1 MWALHSVKSR
11 LYTGDIKKLLSFLI
25 NAVVV
30 VFVLFIIYKASWL
43 QFRIK
48 LWIQQRLATV

>member
-1 MWALHSVKSR
+1 MRSVKSP
-11 LYTGDIKKLLSFLI
+11 LYTGDVKKLLSFLI

-30 VFVLFIIYKASWL
+30 VFVLFIIYKVSWL

-48 LWIQQRLATV
+48 LWIQQRLATA

>member
-1 MWALHSVKSR
+1 MWALRSVKSR
-11 LYTGDIKKLLSFLI
+11 LYTGDIKKLLCFLI

-48 LWIQQRLATV
+48 LWIQQ

>member
-1 MWALHSVKSR
+1 MWALRSVKSP
-11 LYTGDIKKLLSFLI
+11 LYTGDVKKLLSFLI

-30 VFVLFIIYKASWL
+30 VFVLFIIYKVSWL

-48 LWIQQRLATV
+48 LWIQQRLATA